1 MKQKD
6 RFGSGVLTG
15 ILISL
20 AIVLIVAAGLIVA
33 RQSTAYAS
41 RSADNSWSTRYG
53 VRDNT
58 TRNKLALLQDY
69 IDAYSLYAPDKK
81 EVADSLFYA
90 LVDSLGDPYST
101 YYNEEDFQD
110 FIESSTGQ
118 YKGIG
123 VIVSQNPDTLEIEV
137 LEVYTESPAEEVG
150 MLAGDILKAVD
161 GEDITRMQLNDVVG
175 LIRGEEGTSVTVTV
189 YRPKEDKSYDLQME
203 RREVKVNTVYTMM
216 LDEKIGYLELTE
228 FDVVS
233 PDQFTAGMQKLYD
246 EGMKGLVLDLR
257 GNPGG
262 DLDSL
267 LAIAEQIM
275 PEGTILTI
283 DYTVYGEEVYTATG
297 EHELQIPLVVLVDGN
312 TASAAEVLTGAIKD
326 HKKGTI
332 IGTQTFGKGIVQTI
346 FPIGDDTAI
355 KLTVADYYTPSGA
368 NIHGVGIAPDIVL
381 EPDPEAEEDNQLA
394 AAMEEIEKQLEE
406 KDSKKTDFFKP
417 AA

>member
-41 RSADNSWSTRYG
+41 RSGDESWSTRYG
-53 VRDNT
+53 VRDTT

-137 LEVYTESPAEEVG
+137 LEVYTESPAEEAG

-267 LAIAEQIM
+267 LAIAEQIL